1 MDARHL
7 RIVLVFSMMKMTK
20 FIKQAAIGTL
30 LLTVAIG
37 LASVKS
43 GTPAF
48 KPPGDEVDFS
58 AAPANKNAIFSAGE
72 SIVYSVNINNNLD
85 SVQNGK
91 VTYRILTEKNKFV
104 AEDSVKVKIGSNGT
118 KQLDISMPKR
128 TAGFYKIM
136 LMINV
141 TDYDDTIRR
150 AFGVDPDKITSKFAK
165 PGDFDQF
172 WADTKAELAAIKPEY
187 KVTLMPDSTRDNR
200 NIYLVEMKSLGN
212 ITVRGWLS
220 LPKTTIKNK
229 KFDVILGLPGYQVTL
244 NPSGGLDP
252 DMAIFYLN
260 VRGQGNSKD
269 AINTTREGYIVYGLD
284 NKNKYVMRGAIMDC
298 IRAVDFIYS
307 RKDLDHDRILVTG
320 GSMGGYLCAALAG
333 LDDRVAL
340 YSAQNP
346 ILCDIRNL
354 AEEVNWPFY
363 DMKQFVKTRPGLTF
377 DQVLDNL
384 DYFDAKNFAA
394 GIHRPIL
401 VGMGFLD
408 PLAPPPNEYVFYNNI
423 HAKDKKLMSYADL
436 GHEVPKI
443 YGTYQGKWMR
453 DEFGMF

>member
-1 MDARHL
+1 
-7 RIVLVFSMMKMTK
+7 MKMK
-20 FIKQAAIGTL
+20 RFIKQAAIGTL
-30 LLTVAIG
+30 LLTVVIG

-43 GTPAF
+43 VSKAA
-48 KPPGDEVDFS
+48 KPPGDDVDFT
-58 AAPANKNAIFSAGE
+58 AAPVNKNAIFSAGE
-72 SIVYSVNINNNLD
+72 SIVYSVNINNHLD
-85 SVQNGK
+85 SAQSGK

-104 AEDSVKVKIGSNGT
+104 AEDSVKVKVGSNGS

-141 TDYDDTIRR
+141 TSYDDTIRR
-150 AFGVDPDKITSKFAK
+150 AFGVDPDKITSTFAK

-172 WADTKAELAAIKPEY
+172 WADTKAELAAVKPEY
-187 KVTLMPDSTRDNR
+187 KVTLIPDSTKDNR

-252 DMAIFYLN
+252 DQAIFYLN
-260 VRGQGNSKD
+260 VRGQGNSSD
-269 AINTTREGYIVYGLD
+269 AIKTTRAGYITYGLD

-298 IRAVDFIYS
+298 VRAVDFIYS

-363 DMKQFVKTRPGLTF
+363 DIKTFVKTRPGLTF
-377 DQVLDNL
+377 DQVLNNL
-384 DYFDAKNFAA
+384 DYFDAKNFAT

-401 VGMGFLD
+401 VGVGFLD

-423 HAKDKKLMSYADL
+423 HARDKKLMSYADL
-436 GHEVPKI
+436 GHEVPLV

>member
-1 MDARHL
+1 MCL
-7 RIVLVFSMMKMTK
+7 
-20 FIKQAAIGTL
+20 L
-30 LLTVAIG
+30 LLTVAGG
-37 LASVKS
+37 LASVKLEL
-43 GTPAF
+43 PAA
-48 KPPGDEVDFS
+48 KLPGDDVEFT
-58 AAPANKNAIFSAGE
+58 ATPGAKNAVFKSGE
-72 SIVYSVNINNNLD
+72 SIVYSVDINNNLD
-85 SVQNGK
+85 ATQSGK

-104 AEDSVKVKIGSNGT
+104 AEDSVKVRVGSKGS

-150 AFGVDPDKITSKFAK
+150 AFGVDPDKITSSFAK
-165 PGDFDQF
+165 PDDFDQF
-172 WADTKAELAAIKPEY
+172 WKDTKAELESVKPNY
-187 KVTLMPDSTRDNR
+187 RVTLIPDSERDNR
-200 NIYLVEMKSLGN
+200 NIYLVEMQSLGN

-220 LPKTTIKNK
+220 VPKTTIKNK
-229 KFDVILGLPGYQVTL
+229 KFDVMLGLPGYQVDL
-244 NPSGGLDP
+244 KPSGGLDP

-269 AINTTREGYIVYGLD
+269 AINTTRSGYITYGLD

-298 IRAVDFIYS
+298 VRAVDFICS
-307 RKDLDHDRILVTG
+307 RTDLDHDRIMVTG

-354 AEEVNWPFY
+354 VGEVDWPFY
-363 DMKQFVKTRPGLTF
+363 DMKQFIKTRPGLTF

-384 DYFDAKNFAA
+384 DYFDAKNFAT

-408 PLAPPPNEYVFYNNI
+408 PLAPPPNEYVFFNNI

-436 GHEVPKI
+436 GHEVPKV